1 MKFGEIPLAEAEG
14 AVLAHSRRAGERVL
28 RKGRVLSAEDIA
40 ALRAAG
46 VASIVAARLEP
57 CDIEENE
64 AATRIAKLVAGP
76 GVRANAAFTG
86 RVNLYSET
94 NGLALIEAARVDALN
109 AIHESITLATVAP
122 FALTEPRAMLA
133 TIKIIPF
140 AAPREAIERAERLLE
155 TPLVSV
161 AAFTPKRA
169 ALISTY
175 LPDTKPSLLD
185 KNCNVIA
192 ARLKALGSDIAFET
206 RTEHETGALADAL
219 ATAAKEKNDPIL
231 VFGASAIT
239 DRSDVIPAAI
249 VQAGGEIVH
258 FGMPV
263 DPGNLL
269 LMGKLGGAS
278 VVGLP
283 GCARSPKL
291 NGFDFVLRRLCA
303 GLTVTSREIA
313 SMGVGGLLTEIPTRP
328 QPREESTGP
337 AHAPRVVAIV
347 LAAGLSS
354 RMGRNKLLADIGGKP
369 LVRRTVEAALASGA
383 SPVIVVTGNEARR
396 VESALDGLPVQFI
409 NNPDFSNGLSTS
421 LKCSI
426 RNISSDSDGALVMLG
441 DMPLVDSTLI
451 ARLIASFDPAEGRAI
466 CVATHKSKR
475 GNPVLWA
482 RRFFPEILALEG
494 DVGAKHIIA
503 ANDELVCE
511 VEAPDDAPLLDIDTP
526 EDLAAYAAR
535 MT

>member
-1 MKFGEIPLAEAEG
+1 MKFGEIPVAEAEG
-14 AVLAHSRRAGERVL
+14 AVLAHSRRAGERL
-28 RKGRVLSAEDIA
+28 FRKGRVLSAEDIA

-46 VASIVAARLEP
+46 IERVVAARLEP
-57 CDIEENE
+57 CDVEENE
-64 AATRIAKLVAGP
+64 AATRIAALIAGT

-86 RVNLYSET
+86 RVNLYAEA
-94 NGLALIEAARVDALN
+94 NGLALIDAARVDALN
-109 AIHESITLATVAP
+109 AIHESITLATVVP
-122 FALTEPRAMLA
+122 FALTESRAMLA

-140 AAPREAIERAERLLE
+140 AAPREAVEQAERLL
-155 TPLVSV
+155 TAPLVSV
-161 AAFTPKRA
+161 ARFAPKQA

-185 KNCNVIA
+185 KNRNVIA
-192 ARLKALGSDIAFET
+192 ARLKALGSDVAFES
-206 RTEHETGALADAL
+206 RVEHETQALTNAIAE
-219 ATAAKEKNDPIL
+219 AAKRNADPIL

-249 VQAGGEIVH
+249 ARAGGEIVH

-269 LMGKLGGAS
+269 LTGHLGDAN
-278 VVGLP
+278 VIGLP

-303 GLTVTSREIA
+303 GLTVTSHEIA
-313 SMGVGGLLTEIPTRP
+313 SMGVGGLLTEIPSRP
-328 QPREESTGP
+328 QPREESAGS
-337 AHAPRVVAIV
+337 AHAPRIGAIV

-354 RMGRNKLLADIGGKP
+354 RMGRNKLLADAGGKP
-369 LVRRTVEAALASGA
+369 LIRRTVEAALASGA

-396 VESALDGLPVQFI
+396 VEAALAGLPIQFVD
-409 NNPDFSNGLSTS
+409 NPDFSNGLSTS
-421 LKCSI
+421 LKSGI
-426 RNISSDSDGALVMLG
+426 RNISGNSDGALVMLG
-441 DMPLVDSTLI
+441 DMPLVDAGLI
-451 ARLIASFDPAEGRAI
+451 ASLIASFDPAEGRAI
-466 CVATHKSKR
+466 CVATHKGKR

-494 DVGAKHIIA
+494 DVGAKHLIA

-535 MT
+535 VT